1 MAIIPT
7 EPGPGPGP
15 NPVPD
20 LPPIGEPSPPIKEP
34 EPEYLPDEEPNPNP
48 DENDEPAKQTDPA
61 LTWKAP
67 CASPNETGRPGR
79 LVLWA
84 GRCGCRL
91 APSEKSGISL
101 K

>member
-7 EPGPGPGP
+7 EPGP

-48 DENDEPAKQTDPA
+48 DENDEPAKQTG
-61 LTWKAP
+61 L
-67 CASPNETGRPGR
+67 R
-79 LVLWA
+79 
-84 GRCGCRL
+84 
-91 APSEKSGISL
+91 
-101 K
+101 